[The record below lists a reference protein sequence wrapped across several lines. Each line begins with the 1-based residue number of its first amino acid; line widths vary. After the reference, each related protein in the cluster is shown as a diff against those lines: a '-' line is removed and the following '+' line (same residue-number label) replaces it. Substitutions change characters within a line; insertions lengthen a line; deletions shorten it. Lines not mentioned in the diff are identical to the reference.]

1 MEYAKLVLSTI
12 TKEAKEFVAASLKKD
27 EGRDKEEEREDGSDR
42 DSDESD
48 FNAEKHKLDDN
59 ADDGG
64 HKKFFNIKGI
74 KIEIK
79 KAMKLITN
87 DAYLMQSEIELTRM
101 GSSNSTLT
109 ILGNLQL
116 ELSSYEPSPQD

>member
-1 MEYAKLVLSTI
+1 MAGLNKDGGIQLNAMDE
-12 TKEAKEFVAASLKKD
+12 D

-87 DAYLMQSEIELTRM
+87 EAYLMQSETQLT
-101 GSSNSTLT
+101 GTVSSNSTLT
-109 ILGNLQL
+109 VLGNLQL
-116 ELSSYEPSPQD
+116 ELLPHEPSP